1 MIEIPVLV
9 TSVWAV
15 LQPFL
20 PIIATKAAE
29 EIGKTSVSKIWS
41 AIEKKFKSKDTTS
54 EILSDFL
61 KNPQDSD
68 VQGAFRLQ
76 LKKILEEDSAFA
88 SDLAKLLESAKSDF
102 KGQVNGNGALA
113 QGDGSVAV
121 GQGGAYFGGNI
132 TGSNIIT
139 GNNNKIISDEKKE
152 Q

>member
-29 EIGKTSVSKIWS
+29 EIGKTSVATVW
-41 AIEKKFKSKDTTS
+41 ATIEKKFKAKDTTS
-54 EILSDFL
+54 EVLADLL

-76 LKKILEEDSAFA
+76 LKKILEEDHVFA
-88 SDLAKLLESAKSDF
+88 SDLAELLKTAKSDY
-102 KGQVNGNGALA
+102 KGQVSGGGALA

-139 GNNNKIISDEKKE
+139 GNNNKITPDDKMD